1 MKISPMLNTVVNMDC
16 IEVMNSLPEQSVQ
29 LVFADPPFNLN
40 KNYNS
45 YKDNLPL
52 NDYLCWT
59 RNWIESALRILK
71 DDGSLLVYNIPRLLI
86 HTTPILNDLAVF
98 RHWIAWNSTGKPL
111 GKTLQPAH
119 YGILF
124 YTKTKNSKFFDVR
137 APHKE
142 CRKCKAFLKDYG
154 GKEHLRH
161 PFGYQISDVW
171 DDIHRVRHA
180 SKRVENHPCQLPVHL
195 IERVILMTTDPGDL
209 VVDPFC
215 GGGSGAVAAKQM
227 GRDFIGTEIDQYYQ
241 KISQEKLN
249 CAEQTKFENVF
260 ASYHLRK
267 IVSIRDCDIQESMHW
282 INRAS

>member
-1 MKISPMLNTVVNMDC
+1 MKNSVVHADC
-16 IEVMNSLPEQSVQ
+16 IETMNSLPEQSAQ

-52 NDYLCWT
+52 DEYLSWT
-59 RNWIESALRILK
+59 REWIEASLRILK
-71 DDGSLLVYNIPRLLI
+71 DDGSLLIYNIPRLLI
-86 HTTPILNDLAVF
+86 HTTSILNELAVF

-124 YTKTKNSKFFDVR
+124 YTKTKNNKFFDVR

-171 DDIHRVRHA
+171 DDIHRIRHA
-180 SKRVENHPCQLPVHL
+180 SKRINDHPCQLPVHL
-195 IERVILMTTDPGDL
+195 IERAILMTTDPGDL

-215 GGGSGAVAAKQM
+215 GGGSGAVAAKQL
-227 GRDFIGTEIDQYYQ
+227 GREFIGAEIDQYYQ
-241 KISQEKLN
+241 ETSQDKLN
-249 CAEQTKFENVF
+249 IAEPTKFGDVF
-260 ASYHLRK
+260 VSFHLRK
-267 IVSIRDCDIQESMHW
+267 IVSIRDCDIQEWMRL
-282 INRAS
+282 NDLAS